1 MKALAALFAV
11 ALVVFVASDV
21 RSQNADGSAAQ
32 GQATR
37 PSVVEEPA
45 LGNVEGLAPSNVETS
60 VPNRVEGSIP
70 ARVEPAPVALK
81 PTAHPALPGRIGDFW
96 FVPESFARPAAGR
109 SESPAEKL
117 ARGVKLID
125 GGDFAAGLPL
135 VTSADVSGAPLASYA
150 RYYRAVALVGLN
162 RLPEALVSFE
172 GLEAE
177 ATAGASGYLFGEA
190 VPFRRAEL
198 EVARLKADKAVDTLE
213 AVSKQRGVTTPEEV
227 WLRIG
232 RAAEAAGDRDKAIDA
247 YRKVYYEAPLSLQAL
262 DAQSLLARLDTS
274 PLTERFKLEL
284 ARAERVFNARRWA
297 QARAGFEPLANLA
310 SGDDKELIALR
321 LAECD
326 YYLDR
331 FRVSRD
337 ALKPYLKSASRKAEA
352 RFFSLTATRALG
364 DDDTYIAVARALVE
378 EFPDSTWAAETL
390 NNLASH
396 YIILDDDAAADE
408 VFRELWRRFPG
419 ARYAERAAWKIGWWA
434 YKNGRFADAAQ
445 AFDSGAAAF
454 PRSDNR
460 PAWLYW
466 SGRAYDQ
473 TGETALANERYRLE
487 VADYENSYYGRV
499 ASKLLETRG
508 EPGVADNV
516 TSAAAPGT
524 PQIPTAAVIRELVS
538 VEMYDA
544 ALKELQYA
552 QGAWG
557 DTPAIEATIAWIRHE
572 QAQHETAPERFDHLR
587 GAINIM
593 KRAYP
598 QYLTAGGEQLPP
610 AVLEVI
616 YPLDY
621 WPLIEKYSTANGLD
635 PYLMAALIAQEST
648 FTADVRSGANAY
660 GLMQLLPTTGRSYAR
675 RLRIPFSN
683 ASLTTPE
690 TNIRLG
696 MAYFKDLVDRFGG
709 AHYALASYNAGES
722 RVSQWLSERPGLP
735 QDEFID
741 DIPYPETQSYV
752 KRILGTAED
761 YRRLYGGGLL
771 QPGSLKNAPPPRR
784 LAAPRARAGKKA
796 PVRKAPAKKPKTS
809 SRARTPR

>member
-1 MKALAALFAV
+1 VKLTGSLLVVLV
-11 ALVVFVASDV
+11 ALVAPDL
-21 RSQNADGSAAQ
+21 RAQ
-32 GQATR
+32 
-37 PSVVEEPA
+37 E
-45 LGNVEGLAPSNVETS
+45 VEGVVA
-60 VPNRVEGSIP
+60 
-70 ARVEPAPVALK
+70 APVPVSTLK
-81 PTAHPALPGRIGDFW
+81 PTAHAALPARPVDFW
-96 FVPESFARPAAGR
+96 FVPESFPSAVPGGVESAAQ
-109 SESPAEKL
+109 KF
-117 ARGVKLID
+117 ARGTKFID
-125 GGDFAAGLPL
+125 NGDFAAGLPL
-135 VTSADVSGAPLASYA
+135 VTSADVSASPLGAYA
-150 RYYRAVALVGLN
+150 RYYRAVALAGLN
-162 RLPEALVSFE
+162 RLPEAVTLLE
-172 GLEAE
+172 GLETDA
-177 ATAGASGYLFGEA
+177 AAGAMGYVFGEA
-190 VPFRRAEL
+190 VPLRRADL
-198 EVARLKADKAVDTLE
+198 EVARQNADEAVDTLDHL
-213 AVSKQRGVTTPEEV
+213 SKQRWLTTPEDV
-227 WLRIG
+227 WMRLG

-247 YRKVYYEAPLSLQAL
+247 YRKVYYESPISQQAI
-262 DAQSLLARLDTS
+262 DAQYLLAPLDTS
-274 PLTERFKLEL
+274 SLADRFKLEL
-284 ARAERVFNARRWA
+284 ARAERVFAAKRWA
-297 QARAGFEPLANLA
+297 QARAGFEPLANFA

-331 FRVSRD
+331 FRASRD
-337 ALKPYLKSASRKAEA
+337 ALAPFLKSAARKAEA

-364 DDDTYIAVARALVE
+364 DNDTYVAEARALVD

-396 YIILDDDAAADE
+396 YIILDDDAMADE
-408 VFRELWRRFPG
+408 VFGELWRRFPDS
-419 ARYAERAAWKIGWWA
+419 RYAERAAWKIGWWA

-445 AFDSGAAAF
+445 AFDTGAAAF

-466 SGRAYDQ
+466 SGRAHDQ
-473 TGETALANERYRLE
+473 TGETALANDRYRLE
-487 VADYENSYYGRV
+487 IADYENSYYGRL
-499 ASKLLETRG
+499 ASRILESRDEPNVDGTTRI
-508 EPGVADNV
+508 
-516 TSAAAPGT
+516 APASGT
-524 PQIPTAAVIRELVS
+524 VEIPTAAVIRELVG
-538 VEMYDA
+538 VEMYEA
-544 ALKELQYA
+544 ALRELQYA
-552 QGAWG
+552 QRAWG
-557 DTPAIEATIAWIRHE
+557 DTAAIEATIAWIRHE
-572 QAQHETAPERFDHLR
+572 QAQTETAPERFDHLR

-598 QYLTAGGEQLPP
+598 QYLAAGGEGLPP

-660 GLMQLLPTTGRSYAR
+660 GLMQLLPGTGRSYAR

-709 AHYALASYNAGES
+709 AYYALASYNAGEN

-741 DIPYPETQSYV
+741 DIPYPETQNYV

-771 QPGSLKNAPPPRR
+771 EPGSLKKAPPAKSLR
-784 LAAPRARAGKKA
+784 APTATPAKKA

-809 SRARTPR
+809 SRTTKTR

>member
-1 MKALAALFAV
+1 VKLVGSLLVVLV
-11 ALVVFVASDV
+11 ALVALDLH
-21 RSQNADGSAAQ
+21 AQ
-32 GQATR
+32 D
-37 PSVVEEPA
+37 
-45 LGNVEGLAPSNVETS
+45 LEGLVA
-60 VPNRVEGSIP
+60 
-70 ARVEPAPVALK
+70 APAPVSTLK
-81 PTAHPALPGRIGDFW
+81 PTVHAALPARPVDFW
-96 FVPESFARPAAGR
+96 LVPESFASAVPGR
-109 SESPAEKL
+109 AESPAQKF
-117 ARGVKLID
+117 ARGAKFID
-125 GGDFAAGLPL
+125 NGDFAGGLSL
-135 VTSADVSGAPLASYA
+135 VTSADVSASALGSYA
-150 RYYRAVALVGLN
+150 RYYRAVALAGLN
-162 RLPEALVSFE
+162 RLPEAVTLLE
-172 GLEAE
+172 GLETEGA
-177 ATAGASGYLFGEA
+177 AGAMGYLFGEV
-190 VPFRRAEL
+190 VPLRRADL
-198 EVARLKADKAVDTLE
+198 EVARQNADE
-213 AVSKQRGVTTPEEV
+213 AVETLDHLSKQRSLTTPEDV
-227 WLRIG
+227 WIRLG

-247 YRKVYYEAPLSLQAL
+247 YRKVYYESPLSQQAI
-262 DAQSLLARLDTS
+262 DSQYLLARLDTS
-274 PLTERFKLEL
+274 SLADRFKLEL
-284 ARAERVFNARRWA
+284 ARAERIFAAKRWA

-331 FRVSRD
+331 FRASRD
-337 ALKPYLKSASRKAEA
+337 ALAPFLKSAARKAEA

-364 DDDTYIAVARALVE
+364 DNDTYVAEARALVD
-378 EFPDSTWAAETL
+378 EFQDSTWAAETL

-396 YIILDDDAAADE
+396 YVILDDDATADD
-408 VFRELWRRFPG
+408 VFRELWRRFPDS
-419 ARYAERAAWKIGWWA
+419 RYAERAAWKIGWWA

-466 SGRAYDQ
+466 SGRAHDQ
-473 TGETALANERYRLE
+473 TGETALANERYRLQ
-487 VADYENSYYGRV
+487 VADYENSYYGRL
-499 ASKLLETRG
+499 ASKILESRD
-508 EPGVADNV
+508 EPEVDGA
-516 TSAAAPGT
+516 TTIAPASGAVE
-524 PQIPTAAVIRELVS
+524 IPTAAVIRELVG
-538 VEMYDA
+538 VEMYEA

-552 QGAWG
+552 QRAWG
-557 DTPAIEATIAWIRHE
+557 DTAAIEATIGWIRHE

-598 QYLTAGGEQLPP
+598 QYLAAGGEDLPP

-660 GLMQLLPTTGRSYAR
+660 GLMQLLPATGRRYAQ
-675 RLRIPFSN
+675 RLGIRPFST

-709 AHYALASYNAGES
+709 AHYALASYNAGET

-741 DIPYPETQSYV
+741 DIPYPETQNYV

-771 QPGSLKNAPPPRR
+771 EPGSLKNAPPAKSLR
-784 LAAPRARAGKKA
+784 APKA
-796 PVRKAPAKKPKTS
+796 KPVRKAPVKKASTKKPKTS
-809 SRARTPR
+809 SRTTKTR

>member
-1 MKALAALFAV
+1 VKAAVSFSAL
-11 ALVVFVASDV
+11 ALVVFVTFDL
-21 RSQNADGSAAQ
+21 RAQ
-32 GQATR
+32 EPQEPGTPTQATGLSAVED
-37 PSVVEEPA
+37 PAPPVEEPVP
-45 LGNVEGLAPSNVETS
+45 GKVEGPAPRKGEGTIPS
-60 VPNRVEGSIP
+60 RVEG
-70 ARVEPAPVALK
+70 APVALK
-81 PTAHPALPGRIGDFW
+81 PTAHPALPIRPGDYW
-96 FVPESFARPAAGR
+96 FVPESFTSSTPGRP
-109 SESPAEKL
+109 ESPAQKF
-117 ARGVKLID
+117 ARGAKLID
-125 GGDFAAGLPL
+125 GGDFTAGLPL
-135 VTSADVSGAPLASYA
+135 VTSADVSATPLASYA
-150 RYYRAVALVGLN
+150 RYYRAIALAGLN
-162 RLPEALVSFE
+162 RLPEAIAGLE

-177 ATAGASGYLFGEA
+177 ATTGAGGYLFGEA
-190 VPFRRAEL
+190 VPLRRADL
-198 EVARLKADKAVDTLE
+198 EIARLNGRKALDRLE
-213 AVSKQRGVTTPEEV
+213 DLTKQRGLTSPEDV
-227 WLRIG
+227 WLRLG
-232 RAAEAAGDRDKAIDA
+232 RAAEAAGDRDKAVDG
-247 YRKVYYEAPLSLQAL
+247 YRKVYYESPLSLQAL
-262 DAQSLLARLDTS
+262 DAQYLLAHLDTS
-274 PLTERFKLEL
+274 SLADRFKLEL
-284 ARAERVFNARRWA
+284 ARAERLFNARRWA

-337 ALKPYLKSASRKAEA
+337 ALRPYLKNAARKAEA

-364 DDDTYIAVARALVE
+364 DNDTYVAEARALVE

-390 NNLASH
+390 NNLSSH
-396 YIILDDDAAADE
+396 YIILDDDASADE
-408 VFRELWRRFPG
+408 VFRELWRRFPDS
-419 ARYAERAAWKIGWWA
+419 RYAERAAWKIGWWA

-466 SGRAYDQ
+466 SGRAHDQ
-473 TGETALANERYRLE
+473 IGEAEVASERYRIE
-487 VADYENSYYGRV
+487 VADYENSYYGRL
-499 ASKLLETRG
+499 ASTLLETRDR
-508 EPGVADNV
+508 PVIRDNV
-516 TSAAAPGT
+516 TIAPVST
-524 PQIPTAAVIRELVS
+524 TVQVPTAAVIRELVA

-552 QGAWG
+552 QRAWG

-572 QAQHETAPERFDHLR
+572 QAQNETAPERFDHLR

-598 QYLTAGGEQLPP
+598 QYLAAGGEELPP

-660 GLMQLLPTTGRSYAR
+660 GLMQLLPTTGRRYAQ
-675 RLRIPFSN
+675 RLGIRPFSTS
-683 ASLTTPE
+683 SLTKPE
-690 TNIRLG
+690 TNIRIG
-696 MAYFKDLVDRFGG
+696 MAYFKELVERFGG
-709 AHYALASYNAGES
+709 AYYALASYNAGES
-722 RVSQWLSERPGLP
+722 RVSEWLAERPGLP

-741 DIPYPETQSYV
+741 DIPYPETQNYV

-771 QPGSLKNAPPPRR
+771 EPGSLKRAPPAKRVS
-784 LAAPRARAGKKA
+784 APKAKTAKKA
-796 PVRKAPAKKPKTS
+796 PVRKASAKKPKTKT
-809 SRARTPR
+809 R